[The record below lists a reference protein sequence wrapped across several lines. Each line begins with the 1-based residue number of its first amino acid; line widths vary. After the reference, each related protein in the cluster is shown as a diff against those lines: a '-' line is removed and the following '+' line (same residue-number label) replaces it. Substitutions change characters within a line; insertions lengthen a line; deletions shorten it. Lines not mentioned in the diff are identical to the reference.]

1 MARSW
6 SVRCAAVAGIAVAA
20 RLAAAAGGVPSPK
33 DILGM
38 DVGQNRVL
46 ANYQESARYLRELA
60 QRSKRVRLIEMGP
73 TVEGRTML
81 AVAISSASNIER
93 LDELRR
99 GWARIADPRGLDT
112 AARERLIATLPSC
125 ALITAGI
132 HANEVAGPQSALLLA
147 FELADAQPG
156 TVEAEW
162 LERTVV
168 LLVPSLNPDGQETT
182 VAWYRKWLGTPYE
195 GSSPPFLYHR
205 YAGHDNNRDFVY
217 LTQPESRALNHFAYH
232 EWHPQLFLDLHMMG
246 PTGPR
251 QFVPPFADPIAPN
264 VHPFV
269 WRMTSHLGTLMS
281 LRLEE
286 QGKAGVVSAWTFDA
300 NWIGGTRNTGWW
312 KNVFGVLTETASAA
326 LATPVQVDENEL
338 RAGGKGLV
346 EYRAQVNFPNPWRG
360 GTWGLADAVSYQLT
374 LMRAFVEFGAV
385 QRETVLRDVSRMAGE
400 AVTRGE
406 REAPRAYLIP
416 PHGDPGRRAHLIG
429 LLLTA
434 GLEGFTAEEAITGD
448 GLSYP
453 AGTVVFPAAQPL
465 RQYLLEVME
474 RQHYPEIAP
483 APDAEILL
491 PYDITAWTM
500 PLALGVGAVRVEGEV
515 RGKLAPIGSQWV
527 ASDTRPI
534 GEGNTLVVPAGQLGG
549 FAVANLALAQGASVA
564 RMTGPAQVAGQDLP
578 AGSFVIQGLEGA
590 AQDRVLAGAG
600 VTALRTSAS
609 PSGAKPLRRAVLGV
623 YHPNLGLEDAGW
635 LRFVFEKASFP
646 MEVVDSPAVSSGSF
660 AGRVEVLAIPPME
673 GRAIVEGPQQRG
685 PASPPPEYRK
695 GIGKEGV
702 AAIKRFFA
710 GGGTVV
716 GFGPSAD
723 WLADT
728 LDLPV
733 SDTLRGVKRE
743 EFRCP
748 GALLAL
754 EVDNSAPLGW
764 GMPAQV
770 AAMIEGETAFA
781 TRPALG
787 EQSRVVA
794 ARFPDA
800 PLVLSGWMRGEE
812 KLHRRV
818 AVVEVRRGKGRAVLF
833 SFAPYFRGQTEATF
847 PLLYNAVMEEMME
860 APPEAAKDSKAPAK
874 P

>member
-1 MARSW
+1 M
-6 SVRCAAVAGIAVAA
+6 SVKTWVRAVAVAA
-20 RLAAAAGGVPSPK
+20 LALGAGLVFGGERVPSTK
-33 DILGM
+33 EVLGM

-46 ANYQESARYLRELA
+46 ASYGESERYVRA
-60 QRSKRVRLIEMGP
+60 VAASSDRVRLLEMGP

-81 AVAISSASNIER
+81 ALAISSASNIAR

-99 GWARIADPRGLDT
+99 GWTQVADPRGLD
-112 AARERLIATLPSC
+112 APAIARLVATLPSC
-125 ALITAGI
+125 ILITAGI

-147 FELADAQPG
+147 FELAAAQPG
-156 TVEAEW
+156 TVEAAW
-162 LERTVV
+162 LEHTVL
-168 LLVPSLNPDGQETT
+168 LLVPSLNPDGQEST
-182 VAWYRKWLGTPYE
+182 VAWYRRWLGTPYE

-217 LTQPESRALNHFAYH
+217 LTQPESRALNRFAYH

-246 PTGPR
+246 STGPR

-286 QGKAGVVSAWTFDA
+286 QGKAGVVSGWTFDA

-326 LATPVQVDENEL
+326 LATPVQIDENEL
-338 RAGGKGLV
+338 RGGGKGLV

-360 GTWGLADAVSYQLT
+360 GKWGLAEAVSYQLT

-385 QRETVLRDVSRMAGE
+385 ERESVLRDVATMAGE
-400 AVTRGE
+400 AVERGE
-406 REAPRAYLIP
+406 REAPRAYLVP
-416 PHGDPGRRAHLIG
+416 PGADPGRRAHLVE
-429 LLLTA
+429 LLLAA
-434 GLEGFTAEEAITGD
+434 GVEGFTAEDEVVAD
-448 GLSYP
+448 GVSYP

-483 APDAEILL
+483 APEAEILL

-500 PLALGVGAVRVEGEV
+500 PLELGVHAVGAENAPHGRMAPAGPRAADLDGLPEGD
-515 RGKLAPIGSQWV
+515 GTS
-527 ASDTRPI
+527 
-534 GEGNTLVVPAGQLGG
+534 LVVPAGQLGG
-549 FAVANLALAQGASVA
+549 FLVANRALMQRASVA
-564 RMTGPAQVAGQDLP
+564 RTTAAAQVSAKDIP
-578 AGSFVIQGLEGA
+578 VGSFVIRGLEGA
-590 AQDRVLAGAG
+590 AQREALAGAG
-600 VTALRTSAS
+600 VTAWRTDVS
-609 PSGAKPLRRAVLGV
+609 PAGAAPLRRVVLGV
-623 YHPNLGLEDAGW
+623 YHPNFGLEDAGW
-635 LRFVFEKASFP
+635 LRFVLENAGFP
-646 MEVVDSPAVSSGSF
+646 VEVADTPAVASGTF
-660 AGRVEVLAIPPME
+660 ARRVEVLLIPPMD
-673 GRAIVEGPQQRG
+673 GKVIVEGAPPHG
-685 PASPPPEYRK
+685 PAPLPPEYRK
-695 GIGKEGV
+695 GIGKEGTEAV
-702 AAIKRFFA
+702 RRFFA
-710 GGGTVV
+710 AGGTLV

-723 WLADT
+723 WLAET

-733 SDTLRGVKRE
+733 SDPLKGVKRE

-754 EVDNSAPLGW
+754 EVDPSSPLGW
-764 GMPAQV
+764 GMPGTV
-770 AAMIEGETAFA
+770 AAMIEGGTAFA
-781 TRPALG
+781 TRPVVG
-787 EQSRVVA
+787 EQSREVA
-794 ARFPDA
+794 ARFPNA

-818 AVVEVRRGKGRAVLF
+818 AVVDVRRSKGRAVLF

-847 PLLYNAVMEEMME
+847 PLLFNAMVEKMME
-860 APPEAAKDSKAPAK
+860 GPPEPVRGANAQPR

>member
-1 MARSW
+1 MATRGW
-6 SVRCAAVAGIAVAA
+6 VRLSAMAGIVMVV
-20 RLAAAAGGVPSPK
+20 RLAAGAEGAPSPK
-33 DILGM
+33 DVLGI

-46 ANYQESARYLRELA
+46 ASYGESERYLRALA
-60 QRSKRVRLIEMGP
+60 AHSDRVRLIEMGP

-81 AVAISSASNIER
+81 AVAISDASNIAR

-99 GWARIADPRGLDT
+99 GWARIADPRDLD
-112 AARERLIATLPSC
+112 ASARDRLVATLPSC
-125 ALITAGI
+125 ILITAGI

-156 TVEAEW
+156 TVEAAW
-162 LERTVV
+162 LERVV
-168 LLVPSLNPDGQETT
+168 LLLVPSLNPDGQEAT
-182 VAWYRKWLGTPYE
+182 VAWYRKCLGTPYE

-217 LTQPESRALNHFAYH
+217 LTQPESRALNRFVYH

-246 PTGPR
+246 STGPR

-264 VHPFV
+264 VHPLV

-286 QGKAGVVSAWTFDA
+286 QGKAGVVSGWTFDA

-326 LATPVQVDENEL
+326 LATPVHVDENEL
-338 RAGGKGLV
+338 RGGGKGLV
-346 EYRAQVNFPNPWRG
+346 EYHAQVNFPNPWRG
-360 GTWGLADAVSYQLT
+360 GTWGFADAVSYQLT

-385 QRETVLRDVSRMAGE
+385 QREAALRDASLMAAE
-400 AVTRGE
+400 AVARGE

-416 PHGDPGRRAHLIG
+416 TEGDPGRRAHLIE

-434 GLEGFTAEEAITGD
+434 GLEGLTAEGAIVAD

-483 APDAEILL
+483 APGAEILL

-500 PLALGVGAVRVEGEV
+500 PLALGVRAVRVETEL
-515 RGKLAPIGSQWV
+515 RGTLVPIRSQWV
-527 ASDTRPI
+527 APDI
-534 GEGNTLVVPAGQLGG
+534 LAGGEGNVLVVPAGQMGG
-549 FAVANLALAQGASVA
+549 FAVANRALAQGASVT
-564 RMTGPAQVAGQDLP
+564 RMTAAARSAGKDVP
-578 AGSFVIQGLEGA
+578 AGSFLIGGLETK
-590 AQDRVLAGAG
+590 AQDKLLTGAG
-600 VTALRTSAS
+600 VMAWRTGTSLTAA
-609 PSGAKPLRRAVLGV
+609 APLRRAVLGV
-623 YHPNLGLEDAGW
+623 YHPHLGLEDAGW
-635 LRFVFEKASFP
+635 LRFVLEKAGFP
-646 MEVVDSPAVSSGSF
+646 VEVVDTPAVTSGAF
-660 AGRVEVLAIPPME
+660 AGRVEVLVLPPLE
-673 GRAIVEGPQQRG
+673 GKAIVEGPQQRG
-685 PASPPPEYRK
+685 PALPPPEYRK

-702 AAIKRFFA
+702 EAVRRFFA
-710 GGGTVV
+710 DGGTLV

-723 WLADT
+723 WLAET
-728 LDLPV
+728 LELPV
-733 SDTLRGVKRE
+733 SNSLRGIKRE

-754 EVDNSAPLGW
+754 EVDGSSPLGW
-764 GMPAQV
+764 GMPERV
-770 AAMIEGETAFA
+770 AAMIEGETAFV
-781 TRPALG
+781 TRPVVG
-787 EQSRVVA
+787 EQSRFVA

-800 PLVLSGWMRGEE
+800 PLVLSGWMRGED

-847 PLLYNAVMEEMME
+847 PLLYNAMMEKMME
-860 APPEAAKDSKAPAK
+860 APPARGRSAAAPAK